1 MMQAIISAMHTMAHA
16 LAGSEAVW
24 LLGGSS
30 ALAMR
35 GIALAAPP
43 RDVDVYADEMDVH
56 RIANELQQYVV
67 KPAHYS
73 ATALYASTR
82 VLLRMHGVDV
92 EIVGDLT
99 VTTPSSRYTV
109 RVRDVLMHDAELCHG
124 IPLMPLAHEY
134 VFNVLRARQDR
145 VDALEARMGEDCHRA
160 VVQRLIATRSW
171 IMDSHRG
178 NE

>member
-1 MMQAIISAMHTMAHA
+1 MQAIISAMRTMAHA
-16 LAGSEAVW
+16 LARSDAVW

-43 RDVDVYADEMDVH
+43 RDIDVYADVSDVH
-56 RIANELQQYVV
+56 RIVDVMREYVV
-67 KPAHYS
+67 APAHDS

-82 VLLRMHGVDV
+82 AFLRIEGVDV
-92 EIVGDLT
+92 DIVGHLT
-99 VTTPSSRYTV
+99 VTTPTSQYTV
-109 RVRDVLMHDAELCHG
+109 RVRDVLVHDAELWHD

-145 VDALEARMGEDCHRA
+145 LDALEPHMRAPRHRA

-171 IMDSHRG
+171 VIDGHRG
-178 NE
+178 SE